1 VREDRPFG
9 LGDWDLAELHAASAA
24 SP

>member
-9 LGDWDLAELHAASAA
+9 LGDGDLTELHAASAA

>member
-9 LGDWDLAELHAASAA
+9 LGDGDLAELHAASAA